1 MKINVTFIHDVV
13 GSWLYRQYIQG
24 VNVVN
29 RALGDVEK
37 NGDGTTQIQQGM
49 HLYGTFLVVE
59 FSPGV

>member
-1 MKINVTFIHDVV
+1 MKINVTFIQDVV